1 MPPKAKS
8 TPMPVSAQLD
18 AWRQQQ
24 LDRHDPLGFAVIE
37 ALQARAQAQQGAVRQ
52 LLDARLA
59 TRVAAYAARIAE
71 QTVRAPRR
79 ARGTPASGADRASP
93 LSDLLAT
100 LAVHAHTQA
109 PPVPRDAPRDT
120 APAPAFPALPAISE
134 FRDLWA
140 TVRNES
146 QKRISLAQGPG
157 DGGPLNSAVLV
168 HRSLTLMSE
177 LSPGYLQH
185 FLMYLDN
192 LAWLE
197 QLQPRTA
204 TPARDVGRIP
214 KPRRAR
220 TPKA

>member
-1 MPPKAKS
+1 MPRKPL
-8 TPMPVSAQLD
+8 PVAAQLD
-18 AWRQQQ
+18 AWRGQQ
-24 LDRHDPLGFAVIE
+24 LDRLDPVGFAVIE
-37 ALQARAQAQQGAVRQ
+37 ALQARAQAYQGAVRE
-52 LLDARLA
+52 LLDARLS

-71 QTVRAPRR
+71 QTARAPRHTRPAPAAATDR
-79 ARGTPASGADRASP
+79 ARP
-93 LSDLLAT
+93 LSGLLAT
-100 LAVHAHTQA
+100 LSAHAHTQA
-109 PPVPRDAPRDT
+109 PSVPHDAPLDT
-120 APAPAFPALPAISE
+120 APTPAFPALPAISE

-197 QLQPRTA
+197 QMQPRTV
-204 TPARDVGRIP
+204 TPARDVGRIA

>member
-1 MPPKAKS
+1 MPPKPK
-8 TPMPVSAQLD
+8 PMPVSAQLD

-37 ALQARAQAQQGAVRQ
+37 ALQTRAQAQQGAVRQ

-59 TRVAAYAARIAE
+59 TMVAAYAARIAE
-71 QTVRAPRR
+71 QTARAPRR
-79 ARGTPASGADRASP
+79 GRGAPAPGAERARP
-93 LSDLLAT
+93 LSGLLAT
-100 LAVHAHTQA
+100 LAAHAHAQA
-109 PPVPRDAPRDT
+109 PPVPRDAPLDT

>member
-1 MPPKAKS
+1 M
-8 TPMPVSAQLD
+8 
-18 AWRQQQ
+18 
-24 LDRHDPLGFAVIE
+24 IE
-37 ALQARAQAQQGAVRQ
+37 ALQTRAQAQQGAVRQ

-59 TRVAAYAARIAE
+59 TMVAAYAARIAE
-71 QTVRAPRR
+71 QTARAPRR
-79 ARGTPASGADRASP
+79 GRGAPAPGAERASP
-93 LSDLLAT
+93 LSGLLAT
-100 LAVHAHTQA
+100 LAAHAHTQA
-109 PPVPRDAPRDT
+109 PPVPRDAPLDT

>member
-1 MPPKAKS
+1 MPPKPK
-8 TPMPVSAQLD
+8 PMPVSAQLD

-37 ALQARAQAQQGAVRQ
+37 ALQSRAQAQQGAVRQ

-59 TRVAAYAARIAE
+59 TMVAAYAARIAE
-71 QTVRAPRR
+71 QTARAPRR
-79 ARGTPASGADRASP
+79 RRGAPAPGAERASP
-93 LSDLLAT
+93 LSGLLAT
-100 LAVHAHTQA
+100 LAAHAHTQA

-197 QLQPRTA
+197 QLQPRTT

-220 TPKA
+220 APKA

>member
-1 MPPKAKS
+1 MSPKPK
-8 TPMPVSAQLD
+8 PMLVSAQLD

-37 ALQARAQAQQGAVRQ
+37 ALQSRAQAQQGAVRK

-59 TRVAAYAARIAE
+59 TMVAAYAARIAE
-71 QTVRAPRR
+71 QTARAPRR
-79 ARGTPASGADRASP
+79 GRGAPAPGAERASP
-93 LSDLLAT
+93 LSGLLAT
-100 LAVHAHTQA
+100 LAAHAHTQA
-109 PPVPRDAPRDT
+109 PPVPRDAPLDT

-146 QKRISLAQGPG
+146 QMRISLAQGPG

-197 QLQPRTA
+197 QLQPRTT

>member
-1 MPPKAKS
+1 MPPKATS

-59 TRVAAYAARIAE
+59 TMVAAYAARSAE
-71 QTVRAPRR
+71 QTARAPRR
-79 ARGTPASGADRASP
+79 ARNAAAAVAERASP
-93 LSDLLAT
+93 LSGLLAT
-100 LAVHAHTQA
+100 LAAHAHTQA
-109 PPVPRDAPRDT
+109 PPVPRDAPRHT

-197 QLQPRTA
+197 QLQPRTS

>member
-1 MPPKAKS
+1 
-8 TPMPVSAQLD
+8 MPVSAQLD

-37 ALQARAQAQQGAVRQ
+37 ALQTRAQAQQGAVRK
-52 LLDARLA
+52 LLDARLVMM
-59 TRVAAYAARIAE
+59 VAAYAARIAE
-71 QTVRAPRR
+71 QTARAPRR
-79 ARGTPASGADRASP
+79 GRGAPAPGAERASP
-93 LSDLLAT
+93 LSGLLAT
-100 LAVHAHTQA
+100 LAAHAQTQA
-109 PPVPRDAPRDT
+109 PPVPRDAPLDT

>member
-1 MPPKAKS
+1 MPRKS
-8 TPMPVSAQLD
+8 LPVAAQLD
-18 AWRQQQ
+18 AWRVQQ
-24 LDRHDPLGFAVIE
+24 LDRIDPVGFAVIE
-37 ALQARAQAQQGAVRQ
+37 ALQSRAQAYQGAVRQ

-59 TRVAAYAARIAE
+59 ARVAAYAARIAE
-71 QTVRAPRR
+71 QTARTPRHTRAAPAADTDR
-79 ARGTPASGADRASP
+79 ARP

-100 LAVHAHTQA
+100 LSAHADTQA
-109 PPVPRDAPRDT
+109 PSVPHGAPLDT
-120 APAPAFPALPAISE
+120 APTPAFPALPAISE

-204 TPARDVGRIP
+204 TPARDVGRIA

>member
-1 MPPKAKS
+1 M
-8 TPMPVSAQLD
+8 SAQLD

-37 ALQARAQAQQGAVRQ
+37 ALQTRAQAQQGAVRK
-52 LLDARLA
+52 LLDARLVMM
-59 TRVAAYAARIAE
+59 VAAYAARIAE
-71 QTVRAPRR
+71 QTARAPRR
-79 ARGTPASGADRASP
+79 GRGAPAPGAERASP
-93 LSDLLAT
+93 LSGLLAT
-100 LAVHAHTQA
+100 LAAHAQTQA
-109 PPVPRDAPRDT
+109 PPVPRDAPLDT

>member
-1 MPPKAKS
+1 MPPKPK
-8 TPMPVSAQLD
+8 PMPVSAQLD

-37 ALQARAQAQQGAVRQ
+37 ALQSRAQAQQGAVRQ

-59 TRVAAYAARIAE
+59 TMVAAYAARIAE
-71 QTVRAPRR
+71 QTARAPRR
-79 ARGTPASGADRASP
+79 GRDTPAPGAERASP
-93 LSDLLAT
+93 LSGLLAT
-100 LAVHAHTQA
+100 LAAHARTQA
-109 PPVPRDAPRDT
+109 APVPRDAPRDT

-197 QLQPRTA
+197 QLQPRTT

>member
-1 MPPKAKS
+1 MSPKPK
-8 TPMPVSAQLD
+8 PMLVSAQLD

-37 ALQARAQAQQGAVRQ
+37 ALQSRAQAQQGAVRK

-59 TRVAAYAARIAE
+59 TMVAAYAARIAE
-71 QTVRAPRR
+71 QTARAPRR
-79 ARGTPASGADRASP
+79 GRGAPAPGAERASP
-93 LSDLLAT
+93 LSGLLAT
-100 LAVHAHTQA
+100 LAAHAHTQA
-109 PPVPRDAPRDT
+109 PPVPRDAPLDT